1 MTALQLLAWICFA
14 LLLQLGAGIGI
25 GLWRRRHDRDKP
37 FIPATAVSAKPS
49 SGAWAG
55 WRDFR
60 VKQRTFEDPANSQCS
75 FYLEP
80 VDQAALPPFKPGQF
94 LTFQLP
100 IEVAGTTR
108 DTIRCYSL
116 SDRPTQGA
124 YRVTIKRV
132 PPPADQPG
140 LPPGLSSTHFH
151 ERIQEGDI
159 LKVKAPSGHFY
170 LDSGSQTPVVLIAG
184 GIGITPMI
192 SMLRWCLNEQPGRT
206 IHLYYGLRNGHE
218 QAFKPLLEQLAASTP
233 NFKLHVT
240 YSRPREN
247 DVQGRDFQHSGHVCV
262 ELLQQTLPH
271 GQHQFYVCGPPAM
284 MESLVPALI
293 QWGVSRNELHYE
305 AFGPASIKLPQDPL
319 SSTASAPD
327 AIFAIQFSRSGRTLE
342 WNGQDDNLLAFAERH
357 GIAVDSGCRAGSCGS
372 CETRLLGG
380 EVGYPQ
386 TPDHDIA
393 PGHCLLCTG
402 IPASALTLD
411 A

>member
-1 MTALQLLAWICFA
+1 MTAPELLAWICSA
-14 LLLQLGAGIGI
+14 LLLQLTAGIGI
-25 GLWRRRHDRDKP
+25 ALWRRQHESVQP
-37 FIPATAVSAKPS
+37 SIPTTALSPKQS
-49 SGAWAG
+49 SGAWTG

-60 VKQRTFEDPANSQCS
+60 VRQRTFEDPANSQCS

-80 VDQAALPPFKPGQF
+80 VDQIALPPFKAGQF

-100 IEVAGTTR
+100 IEVAGETR
-108 DTIRCYSL
+108 NTIRCYSL
-116 SDRPTQGA
+116 SDRPTQTA

-132 PPPADQPG
+132 PPPADPPG
-140 LPPGLSSTHFH
+140 LPPGLSSTYFH
-151 ERIQEGDI
+151 ERIREGDI
-159 LKVKAPSGHFY
+159 LQVKAPSGHFHI
-170 LDSGSQTPVVLIAG
+170 DSGSQTPVVLIAG

-192 SMLRWCLNEQPGRT
+192 SMLRWCLDEQPGRT
-206 IHLYYGLRNGHE
+206 IHLYYGLRHGHE
-218 QAFKPLLEQLAASTP
+218 QAFKPMLEQLAASTP

-240 YSRPREN
+240 YSRPGEN
-247 DVQGRDFQHSGHVCV
+247 DVQGRDFQHTGHVGI

-293 QWGVSRNELHYE
+293 SWGVPRNDLHYE
-305 AFGPASIKLPQDPL
+305 AFGPASIKLPQDP
-319 SSTASAPD
+319 SSSVEPGPETAFS
-327 AIFAIQFSRSGRTLE
+327 IQFSRSGRTLE
-342 WNGQDDNLLAFAERH
+342 WLGQDDNLLEFAERH

-372 CETRLLGG
+372 CETPLLGG
-380 EVGYPQ
+380 EVSYSQ

-402 IPASALTLD
+402 KPASALTLD